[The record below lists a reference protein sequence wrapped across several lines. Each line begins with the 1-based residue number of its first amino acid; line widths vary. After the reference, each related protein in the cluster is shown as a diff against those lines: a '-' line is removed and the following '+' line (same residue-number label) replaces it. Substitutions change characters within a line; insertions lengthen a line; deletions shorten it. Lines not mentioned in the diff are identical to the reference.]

1 MLTRIVKEAEEARA
15 RSGEVNTQAII
26 EDGFRAE
33 LRPLLLAER
42 FARAS
47 TGLVIILGLLGT
59 FYGLTLSIGKLVHLV
74 SADPGAAADVTQTVT
89 HGLSQALTGMA
100 VAFSNSLVGILSAVV
115 LTALGVVRLRTLDG
129 EIQAGRSQLAVSQ
142 ATLQQQQAVIVDTN
156 RQLDSV
162 RARLQ
167 DIAVLRLS
175 VLTKLKQAIESQLAP
190 GDAGGAAV
198 TLDAS
203 GDISIN
209 ESLVFEY
216 DSYAI
221 KKEGRALLDA
231 LATALGNVL
240 AEADVRSNID
250 TIVIQGHTDERGSDA
265 LNWDLS
271 ARRATAVVEYL
282 FQANRSLADSYARY
296 FSASAY
302 SKYRPVDPAATEAA
316 YQRNRR
322 IEISIVPRDDN
333 VRKVIE
339 EYVES
344 ARPSAPP
351 TSGAP

>member
-1 MLTRIVKEAEEARA
+1 MRNRRRLLSDHEGTREIWPAFTDVMSTMALILFVLVLLSYV
-15 RSGEVNTQAII
+15 RS
-26 EDGFRAE
+26 
-33 LRPLLLAER
+33 
-42 FARAS
+42 
-47 TGLVIILGLLGT
+47 
-59 FYGLTLSIGKLVHLV
+59 LV
-74 SADPGAAADVTQTVT
+74 SSKRIEAYQRQIDASELQ
-89 HGLSQALTGMA
+89 
-100 VAFSNSLVGILSAVV
+100 
-115 LTALGVVRLRTLDG
+115 LRTLYG
-129 EIQAGRSQLAVSQ
+129 EIQAGRSELAVSQ
-142 ATLQQQQAVIVDTN
+142 ATLQAQQAVIADTN

-167 DIAVLRLS
+167 DIAVLRVS
-175 VLTKLKQAIESQLAP
+175 VLTKLKQALESQLAA
-190 GDAGGAAV
+190 GDAGGSALV
-198 TLDAS
+198 TIDGN
-203 GDISIN
+203 GDILIN

-221 KKEGRALLDA
+221 KKEARSLLDS

-240 AEADVRSNID
+240 ADPDVRANID

-282 FQANRSLADSYARY
+282 LQANRSLSDAYARY

-302 SKYRPVDPAATEAA
+302 SKYRPIDPTATEAA

-344 ARPSAPP
+344 AHPPVPPAPQR
-351 TSGAP
+351 AP